1 MDYDGNFLA
10 KKVVKSQN
18 IFLFSS
24 FLDNIECRVDYD
36 GNQRGLCNQMMYVG
50 YSALPPD
57 NFTCISGKYS
67 RHILTN
73 FKISQIYKK
82 LISNFDI
89 SDNWQSLNCTWDVP
103 YNPIRTTYE
112 LNYFENGSGGR

>member
-1 MDYDGNFLA
+1 MYFYLSFCLDNIECQVNYDVNSTDPFFLA

-18 IFLFSS
+18 IFLLSS

-57 NFTCISGKYS
+57 NFTCISGNIHDIYS
-67 RHILTN
+67 RIQDFRNLQETN
-73 FKISQIYKK
+73 FS
-82 LISNFDI
+82 F
-89 SDNWQSLNCTWDVP
+89 
-103 YNPIRTTYE
+103 
-112 LNYFENGSGGR
+112 

>member
-10 KKVVKSQN
+10 KKVVKSQSML
-18 IFLFSS
+18 LFSS

-57 NFTCISGKYS
+57 NFTCISGNIHDIYS
-67 RHILTN
+67 RIQDFTNLLETN
-73 FKISQIYKK
+73 F
-82 LISNFDI
+82 
-89 SDNWQSLNCTWDVP
+89 
-103 YNPIRTTYE
+103 
-112 LNYFENGSGGR
+112 